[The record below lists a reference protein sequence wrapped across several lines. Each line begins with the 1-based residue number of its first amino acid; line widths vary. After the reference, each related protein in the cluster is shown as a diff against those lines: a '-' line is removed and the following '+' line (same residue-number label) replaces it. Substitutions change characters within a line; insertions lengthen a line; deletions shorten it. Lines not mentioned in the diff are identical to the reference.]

1 MIEVEGLTVR
11 RGGRTVIEGCSFALA
26 KGGVLAI
33 LGANGIGK
41 TTLLLTLIG
50 VLAPER
56 GRVAVGGRTGYVP
69 QLYDVA
75 FSYSV
80 MDIALMGRARH
91 VGLFGAPRREDYAV
105 VRRFLALMGIAHLEE
120 RIFNTLSGGQRQLVM
135 IAQALAS
142 ECDVLVL
149 DEPCAALDYKNQS
162 VVIDL
167 LQELSA
173 EHAIT
178 VVFTTHTPQHAV
190 EIATDVLLMNAVGDA
205 VAGPAATVLNERNL
219 SALYGVPIARADFRG
234 SARFTYAPL
243 HRRPEPG
250 A

>member
-1 MIEVEGLTVR
+1 MIEVEKLTVS
-11 RGGRTVIEGCSFALA
+11 RGERTVIADCSFALA
-26 KGGVLAI
+26 KGGILAI
-33 LGANGIGK
+33 LGANGVGK

-50 VLAPER
+50 VLAPAR
-56 GRVAVGGRTGYVP
+56 GHATVGGRIGYVP

-91 VGLFGAPRREDYAV
+91 VGLFGAPCREDYAV
-105 VRRFLALMGIAHLEE
+105 VRRFLDLMGIANLEK

-167 LQELSA
+167 LHRLSA
-173 EHAIT
+173 EHGMT

-190 EIATDVLLMNAVGDA
+190 EIATDVLLMNSVSDTLS
-205 VAGPAATVLNERNL
+205 GPAATMLNEHNL
-219 SALYGVPIARADFRG
+219 STLYGVPIARADFCN

-243 HRRPEPG
+243 YRR
-250 A
+250 ADS